1 MERMHEPKA
10 TLITSRSEFLD
21 AVRCALREAA
31 DTSARFVFLSDPD
44 FAQWP
49 LNEREV
55 VDALGQWAHS
65 NRALTLLANHFDVL
79 SQRHPRWVAWRRN
92 WSHVV
97 NCQQTDE
104 ADSSQL
110 STQLLIPGQVVVRL
124 VDTSQNRGSV
134 SRKAADLL
142 GAQEVIDA
150 LLQRS
155 QPSFPA
161 TTLGL

>member
-1 MERMHEPKA
+1 MNDSNV

-21 AVRCALREAA
+21 AVRSALREAA
-31 DTSARFVFLSDPD
+31 DASARFVFLSDPD

-55 VDALGQWAHS
+55 IDTLGQWAHS
-65 NRALTLLANHFDVL
+65 NRLLTLLAEHFDVVA
-79 SQRHPRWVAWRRN
+79 QRHPRWVAWRRN

-97 NCQQTDE
+97 NCQQADA
-104 ADSSQL
+104 ADSSHI
-110 STQLLIPGQVVVRL
+110 STQLLVPGHVVVRL
-124 VDTSQNRGSV
+124 VDRAHYRGSV
-134 SRKAADLL
+134 SRTAADLL
-142 GAQEVIDA
+142 EAQEAIDA

-155 QPSFPA
+155 ESSFPV